1 MSRATKIV
9 ATLGPASST
18 PEVLERMLRAGVD
31 VVRLNFSHGKAQD
44 HIDRAQMVRDVLRKL
59 GVRQECPGGLF
70 ARLEQVGRAAQ
81 FDSNNHD
88 EQRRAFRVVNAAVG
102 FARGGWTVS
111 VWARNLLDFRYE
123 KRVFFFG
130 NAEPDYAE
138 TRYESRADPRQVG
151 VTAALR
157 F

>member
-1 MSRATKIV
+1 MIV
-9 ATLGPASST
+9 RGLLAVLASSLAAAVAAMESELGRFTLTNGNPAGGRSLANT
-18 PEVLERMLRAGVD
+18 PRYGYTV
-31 VVRLNFSHGKAQD
+31 
-44 HIDRAQMVRDVLRKL
+44 
-59 GVRQECPGGLF
+59 GVRQECSCGLF
-70 ARLEQVGRAAQ
+70 ARLEQVARAAQ

-102 FARGGWTVS
+102 FARGDWTVS
-111 VWARNLLDFRYE
+111 LWVRNLLDFRYE

-151 VTAALR
+151 VTAALK